1 MRVFLVVVLVLS
13 VVLPLA
19 ARDVPLREIAD
30 DSGLRLELK
39 STYFTDTPARVMAHR
54 PVTRTLPSGDEA
66 QVRVET
72 SPSRFTVLLAR
83 KAAGAFAGWVQGSWA
98 LARNRRTGEFEHIRI
113 FLRSDPY
120 TYIQLRP
127 DEADKNKTLLDVVV
141 YDAFIRRGLP
151 LPVSFDRVLTMR
163 LGDVLALAGERF
175 PVRYYEPSGG
185 NYRDIRAFIANVRGA
200 LGGLAFGDDG
210 AIDEHGTYVYIETL
224 EPQRFPP
231 EDTMSQGGLNCSGFA
246 KWLVDGLLGPLTGKL
261 LTINELK
268 APYGD
273 RGSGITQPWD
283 PVRDLFFGLDW
294 TRNLAS
300 AVQQAL
306 YPDTPVPLSEFEV
319 RHAPFTQIL
328 VRKNGVT
335 EIQSYPEHII
345 DTGFAAEGIYPLL
358 YTLAVDEPGTI
369 YLAAISDDRGGPR
382 PRLRR
387 YFHVAALVPYFDE
400 ENVFRIVVFE
410 SAEETSFSRF
420 RTRYPGNFINL
431 VRVPVEGV
439 FEPPLSTLSRLSVT
453 ETR

>member
-1 MRVFLVVVLVLS
+1 MRVSLAAVLLFS
-13 VVLPLA
+13 TLLPLA
-19 ARDVPLREIAD
+19 ARDVPLRKIAD
-30 DSGLRLELK
+30 DSGLRLKLK
-39 STYFTDTPARVMAHR
+39 DSYFIDTPARVMAR
-54 PVTRTLPSGDEA
+54 PPSTYMLPSGDEV

-72 SPSRFTVLLAR
+72 SSSRFTVLLAR
-83 KAAGAFAGWVQGSWA
+83 KPADAFAFQGWAQGSWV
-98 LARNRRTGEFEHIRI
+98 LARNRRTGEFEHIRV

-127 DEADKNKTLLDVVV
+127 DEADKNKTLLDAVV

-151 LPVSFDRVLTMR
+151 LPVSFDRVLTMT
-163 LGDVLALAGERF
+163 LDDILALAGERF
-175 PVRYYEPSGG
+175 PARYYEPNGDD
-185 NYRDIRAFIANVRGA
+185 YRNVRTFIAGVRA
-200 LGGLAFGDDG
+200 TIGGLEFGDDG

-224 EPQRFPP
+224 APQLETADGKP
-231 EDTMSQGGLNCSGFA
+231 GLNCSGFA
-246 KWLVDGLLGPLTGKL
+246 KWLIDGLLKPLTGKR

-283 PVRDLFFGLDW
+283 SVRDLFFGLDW

-300 AVQQAL
+300 AVQKAL
-306 YPDTPVPLSEFEV
+306 YPGHSVPLSEFEV

-335 EIQSYPEHII
+335 EIQSYPEHIV
-345 DTGFAAEGIYPLL
+345 DTGFAAEGIFPLL
-358 YTLAVDEPGTI
+358 YTLAVDEPGNI

-400 ENVFRIVVFE
+400 ENVFRVIVFE

-420 RTRYPGNFINL
+420 RTRYPGDFINL
-431 VRVPVEGV
+431 ARVPIEGA
-439 FEPPLSTLSRLSVT
+439 FEPH
-453 ETR
+453 